1 MVMMVSSCRIGR
13 ANDDSAIITLP
24 SFVLYAA
31 QRAMVGASSAMF
43 YVVEKNR
50 ASEPSRMT
58 TKMMATACSKSIY
71 VDVGC
76 VEDAAAVWLM

>member
-1 MVMMVSSCRIGR
+1 MMILLLLY
-13 ANDDSAIITLP
+13 LP

-31 QRAMVGASSAMF
+31 QRAMVGASSSMF

-58 TKMMATACSKSIY
+58 TKMMATACGESIY
-71 VDVGC
+71 VNVGS
-76 VEDAAAVWLM
+76 VEDAGAVWLM

>member
-1 MVMMVSSCRIGR
+1 MMVSSCRIGR

-31 QRAMVGASSAMF
+31 QRAMVGSSSAMF

-50 ASEPSRMT
+50 ANELSRMT
-58 TKMMATACSKSIY
+58 TKMMATACGESVY

>member
-1 MVMMVSSCRIGR
+1 MMVSSCRIGR
-13 ANDDSAIITLP
+13 VNDDSAIITLP

-31 QRAMVGASSAMF
+31 QRAMVGSSSAMF

-50 ASEPSRMT
+50 AANELSRMT
-58 TKMMATACSKSIY
+58 TKMMATACGESIY
-71 VDVGC
+71 VNVGW